1 LNDISNRFVCSASYT
16 NLAIFGAMDLDLL
29 GKNALVCGST
39 QGIGKATAQALA
51 KMGATVFLLARN
63 EEKLQKVKSELD
75 ASKGQKHDYLC
86 ADFSDVNSVRDV
98 ALELEN
104 KDIHILINNTGG
116 PAGGPITSAQSDDFE
131 KAFKMH
137 VVCNQILS
145 QAVVESMKK
154 ACFGRIVNVIS
165 TSVKVPIN
173 GLGVSNTIRG
183 AVASWAKTM
192 ANELGQYGV
201 TVNNV
206 LPGFTNTNRLK
217 TLIGKK
223 AQNQKVSEEEI
234 VNTMLSSIPASRFGE
249 ADEVAN
255 AIAFLCSPAAA
266 YINGINVPVD
276 GGRTGTL

>member
-1 LNDISNRFVCSASYT
+1 
-16 NLAIFGAMDLDLL
+16 MDLDLL

-39 QGIGKATAQALA
+39 QGIGKATALALA
-51 KMGATVFLLARN
+51 KMGANVFLLARN
-63 EEKLQKVKSELD
+63 EEKLKEVKSQLD
-75 ASKGQKHDYLC
+75 NSKGQNHDYLS
-86 ADFSDVNSVRDV
+86 ADFSDVNKLKNV
-98 ALELEN
+98 AQELEHKN
-104 KDIHILINNTGG
+104 IHILINNTGG
-116 PAGGPITSAQSDDFE
+116 PASGPITSAQIQDFE
-131 KAFKMH
+131 KAFQMH
-137 VVCNQILS
+137 LVCNQILS
-145 QAVVESMKK
+145 QAVIDSMKK
-154 ACFGRIVNVIS
+154 DCYGRIVNVIS

-217 TLIGKK
+217 TLISKK
-223 AQNQKVSEEEI
+223 AQVQQVSEEDI
-234 VNTMLSSIPASRFGE
+234 AKGMLSTVPASRFGE
-249 ADEVAN
+249 AEEVAN